1 MIDSAAESPVER
13 MLVRCPISDLMK
25 ITDQLDE
32 QVICVGQVR
41 LLGTSAAEKVERVDG
56 VGAAE
61 LFADGF
67 PLIAAR
73 CKVQIVNQQKRF
85 AGTAFCIVDISQP
98 PFVAERILFPG
109 QTAGGGSKN

>member
-1 MIDSAAESPVER
+1 M
-13 MLVRCPISDLMK
+13 SDLRFDK

-61 LFADGF
+61 LFADG
-67 PLIAAR
+67 PLYSTIR
-73 CKVQIVNQQKRF
+73 QINICIFQSDIIIQDTILIWLSF
-85 AGTAFCIVDISQP
+85 A
-98 PFVAERILFPG
+98 
-109 QTAGGGSKN
+109 

>member
-1 MIDSAAESPVER
+1 M
-13 MLVRCPISDLMK
+13 SDLRFDK
-25 ITDQLDE
+25 ITDQLDK

-109 QTAGGGSKN
+109 QTAGGGRKLNIFISKCQ

>member
-1 MIDSAAESPVER
+1 M
-13 MLVRCPISDLMK
+13 SDLRFDK
-25 ITDQLDE
+25 ITDQLDK

-41 LLGTSAAEKVERVDG
+41 LLGASAAEKVERVDG

-73 CKVQIVNQQKRF
+73 CKVQIVN
-85 AGTAFCIVDISQP
+85 
-98 PFVAERILFPG
+98 
-109 QTAGGGSKN
+109 

>member
-1 MIDSAAESPVER
+1 M
-13 MLVRCPISDLMK
+13 SDLRFDK
-25 ITDQLDE
+25 ITDQLDK

-56 VGAAE
+56 VGVAE

-109 QTAGGGSKN
+109 QTAGGGRKLNIFI

>member
-1 MIDSAAESPVER
+1 M
-13 MLVRCPISDLMK
+13 SDLRFDK
-25 ITDQLDE
+25 ITDQLDK

-85 AGTAFCIVDISQP
+85 AGTAFCIAAICSR
-98 PFVAERILFPG
+98 ENSLPG
-109 QTAGGGSKN
+109 SDRGRWQKIEYIYLKVPVKLRRRRTASGRS

>member
-1 MIDSAAESPVER
+1 MIDSAAESTSGENVGP
-13 MLVRCPISDLMK
+13 MSDLRFDK
-25 ITDQLDE
+25 ITDQLDK

-41 LLGTSAAEKVERVDG
+41 FSRNVRSREGRWQRVDG

-73 CKVQIVNQQKRF
+73 CKR
-85 AGTAFCIVDISQP
+85 CRS
-98 PFVAERILFPG
+98 
-109 QTAGGGSKN
+109 